1 MMLYRSPDGSF
12 IIYDRPGD
20 MPSVTCNHVQPGVVD
35 FPGRCVLS
43 PDHKGKKHQGG
54 TSYIG
59 YPQNPP
65 LPPEQ
70 WENDDA

>member
-12 IIYDRPGD
+12 IIHSRPTD
-20 MPSVTCNHVQPGVVD
+20 MPKSTCNHVQPGVVD
-35 FPGRCVLS
+35 FPGRCVKV
-43 PDHKGKKHQGG
+43 PGHTGDHEGG
-54 TSYIG
+54 LSYIG

-65 LPPEQ
+65 LPPEK